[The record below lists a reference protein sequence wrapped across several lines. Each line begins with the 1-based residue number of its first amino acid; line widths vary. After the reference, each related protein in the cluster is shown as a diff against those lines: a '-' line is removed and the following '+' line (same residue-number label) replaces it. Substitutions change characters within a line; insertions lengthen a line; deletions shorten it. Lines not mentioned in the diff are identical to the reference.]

1 MATFYHQDEHSG
13 DNPSELSWY
22 DSIRDATTDLQ
33 ELTKGEVVLW
43 YEIGI
48 MLLRYGLVISPIL
61 AFGVI
66 MGINDGWSI
75 LDSIYFATIT
85 MTTVGYGDF
94 VPETQ
99 MERLFAIFF
108 ILFSVVVM
116 AKILENISQVYINRQ
131 NDQAEAN
138 FLKKELT
145 LADIDVMDTDE
156 DGSVSMGE
164 FLAFMVSASAV
175 LSVFNVVVHSES
187 SIHFN
192 MH

>member
-1 MATFYHQDEHSG
+1 
-13 DNPSELSWY
+13 
-22 DSIRDATTDLQ
+22 
-33 ELTKGEVVLW
+33 
-43 YEIGI
+43 
-48 MLLRYGLVISPIL
+48 
-61 AFGVI
+61 